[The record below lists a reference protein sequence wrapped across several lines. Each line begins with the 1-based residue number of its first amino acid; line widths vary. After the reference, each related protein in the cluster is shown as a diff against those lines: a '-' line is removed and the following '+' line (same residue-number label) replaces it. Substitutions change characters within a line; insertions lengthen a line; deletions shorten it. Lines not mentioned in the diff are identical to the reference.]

1 MSQTTGSKDSPRQGP
16 NQASNNTSQ
25 NNTKEDGAMKD
36 DGGKKTPN
44 IARSK
49 RGTGFKIPLKG
60 KVKTPSQAKPK
71 GKTAK
76 TPTPDE
82 LTLGTSVT
90 LLGKIPKVKGAEF
103 SLDDSDKFETIPVTK
118 KAKMGESGKDV
129 KTGFHP
135 PDDTDIASAAWF
147 MKMFQAAQKCMNL
160 SNQPIAGDTSAP
172 TRSAA
177 QTKTRPDSPG
187 APTPDGPL
195 RRDGVPAKRP
205 RPGQRDIESRTRGR
219 SPSTCHAPSIDINED
234 DSNSE
239 YGYHR
244 PIASR
249 KRKWADSL
257 LSQLSTSGS
266 GRQSIASGRY
276 EKEGVSVISEG
287 FSSAIFA
294 SSPSSRHDSVESK
307 PVSAADLITK
317 YCPQLKAETTDSEE
331 SKPIFC
337 LDSELGRQSVN
348 SAAVKLDKPFSSCL
362 NYLNDRGRDLRPT
375 NRVVKKHFRFGER
388 DFKHAFKTPTVPDA
402 AFCVGDAKAKRSR
415 YSNQNPL
422 GSRRFKRLES
432 QLTSID
438 QAARASMRLATY
450 HTYLLTAFRESE
462 RLGISPEDRR
472 DIWECVMKIAEYQ
485 FEQVHRKQAI
495 QDGMPLQ
502 DPAPA
507 SPPRVGGIYRLIGRV
522 SSRSNSKVLSASPRF
537 RNRRGHLPVPGPPF
551 RPSLC
556 SSHLYKA
563 RQGNCCRAKK
573 KRGKNFL
580 LSGRLVDPR
589 PLRTNPSQTLEGHN
603 RVNDKFRPSHK
614 LGKIKIDSNSDSG
627 FPWSI
632 YRHPASGGSPP
643 SPPGSENE
651 SSRGATPVQSSL
663 DCEDLADF
671 SGTLSKLS
679 EYSSP
684 LQTEDEFSH
693 KQFGDD
699 CGAVSP
705 PTLCIRDSGKVC
717 PDKVRQPDGGNISHS
732 RLLFEGALSPLGMDA
747 PRGCGQG
754 DIQSFRQPT
763 DRSICLNTTRD
774 PALLPRAQQT
784 EAHTVAHYRA
794 AAIKAG
800 LSERAANFSAE
811 RLRSSTRS
819 TYDSRLSHYVRWCR
833 QPKTNPCRAS
843 VGLSRRI
850 LSLVGLWRQ

>member
-16 NQASNNTSQ
+16 NQACNITSQ

-60 KVKTPSQAKPK
+60 KVKTPSQARPE

-82 LTLGTSVT
+82 LTHGTSVT

-103 SLDDSDKFETIPVTK
+103 SLDDSDKFETIPVNK
-118 KAKMGESGKDV
+118 KAKVGESGKDV
-129 KTGFHP
+129 KTSFHP

-266 GRQSIASGRY
+266 ERQSIASGRY

-422 GSRRFKRLES
+422 GSRRFKRMES

-438 QAARASMRLATY
+438 QTARASMRLATY

-462 RLGISPEDRR
+462 KLGISPEDRR

-485 FEQVHRKQAI
+485 FEQASRTAI
-495 QDGMPLQ
+495 LCTRARRSQVIDLLQ
-502 DPAPA
+502 IEKNATRLLERLPAWGDDLFSGRFQEVLESSISA
-507 SPPRVGGIYRLIGRV
+507 SSTADKTVYRLSSHSYGQRS
-522 SSRSNSKVLSASPRF
+522 SSRQQASGPSNQQPQ
-537 RNRRGHLPVPGPPF
+537 GPPQREVRARSPQTNQRTPTPF
-551 RPSLC
+551 R
-556 SSHLYKA
+556 
-563 RQGNCCRAKK
+563 
-573 KRGKNFL
+573 
-580 LSGRLVDPR
+580 GRRRL
-589 PLRTNPSQTLEGHN
+589 
-603 RVNDKFRPSHK
+603 
-614 LGKIKIDSNSDSG
+614 
-627 FPWSI
+627 
-632 YRHPASGGSPP
+632 
-643 SPPGSENE
+643 
-651 SSRGATPVQSSL
+651 SRGSQ
-663 DCEDLADF
+663 
-671 SGTLSKLS
+671 
-679 EYSSP
+679 Y
-684 LQTEDEFSH
+684 
-693 KQFGDD
+693 
-699 CGAVSP
+699 P
-705 PTLCIRDSGKVC
+705 PKHL
-717 PDKVRQPDGGNISHS
+717 
-732 RLLFEGALSPLGMDA
+732 
-747 PRGCGQG
+747 
-754 DIQSFRQPT
+754 
-763 DRSICLNTTRD
+763 
-774 PALLPRAQQT
+774 
-784 EAHTVAHYRA
+784 
-794 AAIKAG
+794 
-800 LSERAANFSAE
+800 
-811 RLRSSTRS
+811 
-819 TYDSRLSHYVRWCR
+819 
-833 QPKTNPCRAS
+833 
-843 VGLSRRI
+843 
-850 LSLVGLWRQ
+850 